1 MNILIYIFFLS
12 FNLYPIGFDALNI
25 PSNPIESSLSGAGI
39 AAQNSL
45 GTNPSCNYNHPSII
59 GFSANKWMVDI
70 NGSSFYYI
78 NNNDYQ
84 FTYSSFKV
92 DDIELRN
99 NIPSDEPLDI
109 IESNLLSFGISKGY
123 NFFKDLDFGVGANF
137 YYTQLFVDEFSAL
150 TLDIGLQKNIFEN
163 FQVGVLIKDVG
174 NNNLNIP
181 TNYGTGVSY
190 YIKNL
195 RTEFLLDY
203 VYSKH
208 YQSGINFGL
217 VQSIKMLTFNFG
229 YSQFS
234 NLRTTLSSG
243 FKITLNQKYNLLYSL
258 LSIQN
263 SNLGIAHYFGIEI
276 SL

>member
-1 MNILIYIFFLS
+1 MKKPLI
-12 FNLYPIGFDALNI
+12 
-25 PSNPIESSLSGAGI
+25 GI
-39 AAQNSL
+39 
-45 GTNPSCNYNHPSII
+45 
-59 GFSANKWMVDI
+59 
-70 NGSSFYYI
+70 
-78 NNNDYQ
+78 
-84 FTYSSFKV
+84 
-92 DDIELRN
+92 
-99 NIPSDEPLDI
+99 
-109 IESNLLSFGISKGY
+109 
-123 NFFKDLDFGVGANF
+123 
-137 YYTQLFVDEFSAL
+137 
-150 TLDIGLQKNIFEN
+150 TLDSEKPSQYSKFPWYAIRYNYLNSIFEYGGIPFPLFHN
-163 FQVGVLIKDVG
+163 NRLIKDISNELDGLIITGG
-174 NNNLNIP
+174 NFDIDPKL
-181 TNYGTGVSY
+181 YGKESLGSRQL
-190 YIKNL
+190 KNL

-208 YQSGINFGL
+208 YKSGINFGL